1 MTSTTKQPLEILL
14 VGFGAVGVVYAY
26 MFEKS
31 AQAKVTAVA
40 RSNFELINQKG
51 IHIESPSKFGSIPG
65 WKPSRL
71 VHSVEDALDREYDYV
86 VVTTK
91 SLPDVYPVER
101 ILEPIIKARKTK
113 TFVLIQNGLGIE
125 EGLYAASREID
136 ATILTSVC
144 YISTNLHNN
153 RDEVLFE
160 NTERLEIGVYHP
172 PSIDRPS
179 AESYKAPSSTESQLA
194 DLNRFVEM
202 LKSGEGNVKI
212 EDDMELIR
220 FKKNVWNCCWAS
232 LACLARAPL
241 MDFIGE
247 NEIDLIGPSVLEF
260 CNEVAA
266 IGYKARLPLPE
277 NFGQFIYDGTVS
289 FRREKGG
296 KHKPSA
302 LVDLETGR
310 PLEIEVTVGNVLKM
324 ARRLNIKDE
333 EIKILRLV
341 YGLGRVLQKKALEN

>member
-113 TFVLIQNGLGIE
+113 TFVLIQ
-125 EGLYAASREID
+125 
-136 ATILTSVC
+136 
-144 YISTNLHNN
+144 
-153 RDEVLFE
+153 RDRCDHPYLK
-160 NTERLEIGVYHP
+160 RLEIGVYHP